1 MQVVWS
7 DDALIDYNQNIDYL
21 LKEWSERVAS
31 EFVEDVEAT
40 IELIND
46 FPELYPL
53 TEYLGVRRA
62 VVRKQITLFF
72 KIKDE
77 KIYLIRFWNNYQDP
91 KKLKL

>member
-91 KKLKL
+91 KKLRL

>member
-1 MQVVWS
+1 MQTVWS

-21 LKEWSERVAS
+21 LKEWSEKVAL

-53 TEYLGVRRA
+53 TEYLGVRKA
-62 VVRKQITLFF
+62 LVRKQITLFF
-72 KIKDE
+72 RIKDE